1 MSTGHSFVLNTG
13 AKVPAVGLGTWRSEP
28 KEVYN
33 AVIEALNVGYRH
45 IDTAFGYGKNASN
58 ASG

>member
-1 MSTGHSFVLNTG
+1 MLNTG
-13 AKVPAVGLGTWRSEP
+13 AKVPAVGLGTWRSDP